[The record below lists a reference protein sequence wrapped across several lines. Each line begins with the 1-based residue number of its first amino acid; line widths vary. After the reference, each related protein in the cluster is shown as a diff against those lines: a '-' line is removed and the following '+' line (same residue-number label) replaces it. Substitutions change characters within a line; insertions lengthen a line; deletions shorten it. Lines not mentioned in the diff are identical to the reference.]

1 MTGGSSGEANTP
13 TFPGSPTSVG
23 LVIGVDDATPL
34 EFWVAV
40 SPNQTLQLDD
50 VVALDRILPDGEVL
64 QIYGVV
70 SQVRARH
77 EGAAF
82 QSDVFLIADGVLPAQ
97 VSEAALIQP
106 TRFEPEILLPPLP
119 GSPVRLATAE
129 ERDIALSFDTV
140 ERRLPAGLSRSDEP
154 VVLDLDFIDGTKGA
168 HINISG
174 ISGVATK
181 TSYAT
186 FLLYSMFNSGA
197 LGAEAANTRA
207 LIFNVKGEDLLFLD
221 HDNRVLEA
229 DGVRRYQRLGLPAGP
244 FRDVGVLAPPRKG
257 DRNATPATGSRKL
270 GVSPF
275 FWTIADFCHQ
285 RLLPFLFADAEDERQ
300 QYTIVV
306 QAVAAQLAALEA
318 TPDGAVR
325 FDDGAG
331 GSRLIRTF
339 ADLVDALEEKL
350 SPVDPDEPP
359 DPRWTGRA
367 VGSGTVNAFIR
378 RLASARRHVEHLVR
392 ADVANAQQ
400 HALNLDQHQVTVVDI
415 HSLHDRAKRFVV
427 GVVLRQAFEAKEA
440 SGVARPLQFVV
451 LDELNKYAPRDSS
464 SPIKEILLDVAE
476 RGRSLGIIL
485 IGAQQTASEVERR
498 VVANSAIRVVGRLD
512 PAEARRDEYG
522 FLPPVA
528 RQRSTILK
536 PGSMYLAQ
544 PRLPVPLL
552 VEFPFPA
559 WATRP
564 AEAVPAAG
572 ADGNGSSSD
581 SGAGDEPVV
590 DTDPFA
596 GLTS

>member
-1 MTGGSSGEANTP
+1 MPAADRNPHRPESQP
-13 TFPGSPTSVG
+13 VVG
-23 LVIGVDDATPL
+23 QVIGVDDATPL

-40 SPNQTLQLDD
+40 AEGQTLQLDD
-50 VVALDRILPDGEVL
+50 VVAMERRLPDGTSL
-64 QIYGVV
+64 HIYGVV

-77 EGAAF
+77 EGASF
-82 QSDVFLIADGVLPAQ
+82 QSDVFLISDGILPGQ
-97 VSEAALIQP
+97 ISEAALIQP
-106 TRFEPEILLPPLP
+106 TRFEPEVLLPPLP
-119 GSPVRLATAE
+119 GTPVRLATE
-129 ERDIALSFDTV
+129 HERDTALSFDNV

-154 VVLDLDFIDGTKGA
+154 VFLDLDFIDGTKGA

-186 FLLYSMFNSGA
+186 FLLYSMFTSGA
-197 LGAEAANTRA
+197 LGAESANTKA

-221 HDNRVLEA
+221 HANRVLDEDQA
-229 DGVRRYQRLGLPAGP
+229 RRYKSLGLAPAP
-244 FRDVGVLAPPRKG
+244 FRDVGILAPPRRG
-257 DRNATPATGSRKL
+257 DNNATPATGSRKL

-306 QAVAAQLAALEA
+306 QAVTAQLAALEA
-318 TPDGAVR
+318 TAEGAVR
-325 FDDGAG
+325 LEG
-331 GSRLIRTF
+331 RLIKTF

-350 SPVDPDEPP
+350 SPLDPDEPP
-359 DPRWTGRA
+359 DQRWTGRA
-367 VGSGTVNAFIR
+367 VGSGTINAFIR
-378 RLASARRHVEHLVR
+378 RLASSKRHVEHLVR
-392 ADVANAQQ
+392 ADIAEAQA
-400 HALNLDQHQVTVVDI
+400 HALSLDQHQVTVVDI

-440 SGVARPLQFVV
+440 SGSAKPLQFVV

-522 FLPPVA
+522 FLPTVA

-536 PGSMYLAQ
+536 PGSMYIAQ

-552 VEFPFPA
+552 VEFPFPS

-564 AEAVPAAG
+564 AEAGANPADIDLEST
-572 ADGNGSSSD
+572 ADPSSSSGSQSGLD
-581 SGAGDEPVV
+581 S
-590 DTDPFA
+590 DPFA